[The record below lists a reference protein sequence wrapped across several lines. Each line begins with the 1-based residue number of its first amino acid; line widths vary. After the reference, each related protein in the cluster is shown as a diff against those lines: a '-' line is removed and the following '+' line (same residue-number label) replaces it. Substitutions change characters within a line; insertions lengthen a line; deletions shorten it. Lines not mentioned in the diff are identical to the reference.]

1 MCVYASVY
9 ACYDR
14 RIELN
19 AFASVYHEIFL
30 FASRYLPSKIFY
42 FIINYKTR
50 TKARKSPFQ
59 FAAAATCFYDLV
71 QQKQRKQQNRQNRQ
85 ILNA

>member
-1 MCVYASVY
+1 MK
-9 ACYDR
+9 
-14 RIELN
+14 
-19 AFASVYHEIFL
+19 FL

-59 FAAAATCFYDLV
+59 FAAAATCFYDSV
-71 QQKQRKQQNRQNRQ
+71 QQKHHKHHKQQKQQNRQNRQ